1 MPEVRTVLTEHLN
14 VASEPSAAV
23 RSVYGQWLAWLYALD
38 KHWTEEHLES
48 IFPDSA
54 KLAHLRDAAWN
65 AYLFFSPLVDK
76 VFALLRKQYAAAI
89 SRLPEAGD
97 ESESGSRP
105 EAPGVR
111 VGQHV
116 VIQLLRAKLSLQDE
130 LFVQFFDHAP
140 LDIRKQALAHAGRI
154 TQDLARDDSAAVE
167 RAIDLWN
174 LRVAARIDQEDSEL
188 TAFGWWFVDTAFPAD
203 WALQQ
208 LSKTLSFT
216 NGKIDHD
223 YLVVSRLAE
232 IANTDP
238 VIAIRCLR
246 LMLDRDRERGLI
258 LASADKVRDVLRVA
272 LASEQPGASQSA
284 IDLIHILGAHG
295 YREMRELLP
304 DL

>member
-1 MPEVRTVLTEHLN
+1 MLRDDVWALLEILAKDTDPTPEFEEQYGGSNMDPASLAINTTRGQAMHDVVRYALWIARTISETLDDPDAGMSFAVMPEVRTVLTEHLN

-38 KHWTEEHLES
+38 KHWTEEHLEW

-116 VIQLLRAKLSLQDE
+116 VIQLLRAKLLCKTNSLCS
-130 LFVQFFDHAP
+130 FS
-140 LDIRKQALAHAGRI
+140 I
-154 TQDLARDDSAAVE
+154 T
-167 RAIDLWN
+167 
-174 LRVAARIDQEDSEL
+174 
-188 TAFGWWFVDTAFPAD
+188 
-203 WALQQ
+203 
-208 LSKTLSFT
+208 
-216 NGKIDHD
+216 
-223 YLVVSRLAE
+223 
-232 IANTDP
+232 
-238 VIAIRCLR
+238 
-246 LMLDRDRERGLI
+246 
-258 LASADKVRDVLRVA
+258 
-272 LASEQPGASQSA
+272 
-284 IDLIHILGAHG
+284 
-295 YREMRELLP
+295 LP
-304 DL
+304 